1 MQITGKWDN
10 DASRRGLR
18 WALLAAL
25 MLLALLR
32 APYAATHLDFARD
45 MFVAWR
51 FLQGQ
56 EVPLAGPVLAATIH
70 LGPAWYWLL
79 AALLGMARSWLGTVL
94 LLGLLSA
101 LQYPLAY
108 LAGKAMHSRRAGLL
122 WAVLLGLPAWSAFEA
137 MLPQHYVLTAPL
149 VLAVV
154 LCALRYTQRPRWR
167 YLAGLGLGLVLALHA
182 HPSSAGLVW
191 IVLAAVGAAAWRRQ
205 LRLLPLLAAV
215 AVALLPLLPYL
226 LWSWQNDF
234 ADLRAGGA
242 YLADAQSTGSL
253 ATAPA
258 LLYQSVLGGA
268 GYWLDTLLRAPH
280 WLGLAVMS
288 VLALA
293 IAAALGGAV
302 RLWREPATRVRL
314 LQVLAAMAAVTLT
327 TALIRSVSTY
337 YMTTAV
343 RAIALGGV
351 ALGLAAAGGVR
362 VAVLGRAA
370 LFVLAVAFNL
380 AAALVANR
388 YLASGNWPFNFQA
401 LYDVSHPGT
410 EPMRLLLLPAYAM
423 GDSGEFLCSQGAPS
437 VHGAYARHLLY
448 DYAME
453 MRLAC
458 GRSDAQVGGAEP
470 QRQHWL
476 GLAKALA
483 REAGLVAQQRVGPLQ
498 LFAVRRVLG
507 GDAFVIPDRPVYP
520 IHLPQDNPLQT
531 RSFTVQLDAGER
543 LAISTMAFFV
553 QPAQVEFGAGKRL
566 QLLGGDAISRVYA
579 CTDCAAGETVA
590 VDLRVTTT
598 NFSDTDIVVF

>member
-1 MQITGKWDN
+1 MQLMGKWEN
-10 DASRRGLR
+10 ESLRRGLR
-18 WALLAAL
+18 WALLGAL

-32 APYAATHLDFARD
+32 AAYAATHLDFARD

-51 FLQGQ
+51 FLRGE

-108 LAGKAMHSRRAGLL
+108 LAGKAAHSRRAGLL
-122 WAVLLGLPAWSAFEA
+122 WAVLLGLPAWSSFEA

-149 VLAVV
+149 VLAVL
-154 LCALRYTQRPRWR
+154 LCALRYERRPRWR

-182 HPSSAGLVW
+182 HPSSAGLIW
-191 IVLAAVGAAAWRRQ
+191 IVLAVLASAAWRRQ
-205 LRLLPLLAAV
+205 LRPLPLLAAA

-253 ATAPA
+253 ANAPA

-268 GYWLDTLLRAPH
+268 AYWLDTLLRAPR
-280 WLGLAVMS
+280 WLAVAVMTL
-288 VLALA
+288 LALA
-293 IAAALGGAV
+293 VVASLGGGL
-302 RLWREPATRVRL
+302 RLWREPATRARL
-314 LQVLAAMAAVTLT
+314 WQVLAVIAAMVVT

-337 YMTTAV
+337 YMTTSLRVA
-343 RAIALGGV
+343 ALGGI
-351 ALGLAAAGGVR
+351 ALGLAALGKAR
-362 VAVLGRAA
+362 PAVFARAA
-370 LFVLAVAFNL
+370 LAVLVLALNL
-380 AAALVANR
+380 AATQSGNR
-388 YLASGNWPFNFQA
+388 YLASGNWPFNFQS
-401 LYDVSHPGT
+401 LYDVTHPGT
-410 EPMRLLLLPAYAM
+410 APMQLLLLPAYAM
-423 GDSGEFLCSQGAPS
+423 GDSGKFLCSQVAPS
-437 VHGAYARHLLY
+437 LHGAYARHLLY
-448 DYAME
+448 DYALE

-458 GRSDAQVGGAEP
+458 DRSDAQVGGDAP

-483 REAGLVAQQRVGPLQ
+483 REAGLQASQRVGPLQ
-498 LFAVRRVLG
+498 LFAVRRVLN
-507 GDAFVIPDRPVYP
+507 GDAFAMPGQPIYPV
-520 IHLPQDNPLQT
+520 HLPQNNPLQT
-531 RSFTVQLDAGER
+531 RSFALKLAAGER

-553 QPAQVEFGAGKRL
+553 QPAEVEFAGGKALR
-566 QLLGGDAISRVYA
+566 LLGGDAISRVYA
-579 CTDCAAGETVA
+579 CADCAAGETA
-590 VDLRVTTT
+590 TLELRVTTA